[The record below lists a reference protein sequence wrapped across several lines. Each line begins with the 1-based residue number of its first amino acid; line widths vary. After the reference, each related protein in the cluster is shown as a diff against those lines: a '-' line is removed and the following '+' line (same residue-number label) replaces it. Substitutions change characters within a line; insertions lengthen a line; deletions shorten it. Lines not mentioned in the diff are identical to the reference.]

1 MAAWTPAAM
10 FFGVVITGWAAKLF
24 TLGIAFLALY
34 LGIVLCQLS
43 NIGRL
48 VAIATLCVWIVNSL
62 VTAFLAQRVLR
73 YMSYIEKTMGQPA
86 GTSAQFS
93 EAALRF
99 FSVLGAGVMIIVIY
113 FLVTRGDAF
122 RQGGPDELPS
132 PELKH
137 QLPAR
142 ES

>member
-1 MAAWTPAAM
+1 MLPMGASTPAAM
-10 FFGVVITGWAAKLF
+10 FFGVGITGWTAELF
-24 TLGIAFLALY
+24 TLGIAFLAIY
-34 LGIVLCQLS
+34 LGIALCRLS

-48 VAIATLCVWIVNSL
+48 VAMATHCVWIVNSL
-62 VTAFLAQRVLR
+62 VTALLPQRVLR

-99 FSVLGAGVMIIVIY
+99 FSVLGAGLTIIAIY

-122 RQGGPDELPS
+122 RRGEPDEV
-132 PELKH
+132 
-137 QLPAR
+137 AVA
-142 ES
+142 